1 MLGNSQVVAVVAVT
15 DMARARD
22 FYEGTLGLQKG
33 EMDDP
38 AGVLYVCGGGSQV
51 LVYQSQYA
59 GTNEATAAS
68 WQVEDLDGEIDTLK
82 TKGVTFEEYDMPGVA
97 REGAVHSIGGMRAAW
112 FKDPDGNILNL
123 SSRS

>member
-1 MLGNSQVVAVVAVT
+1 ME
-15 DMARARD
+15 RAKG
-22 FYEGTLGLQKG
+22 FYEGTLGLRKG

-68 WQVEDLDGEIDTLK
+68 WQVEDLDGEIDALK
-82 TKGVTFEEYDMPGVA
+82 TKGVTFEEYDMPGIT
-97 REGAVHSIGGMRAAW
+97 REGAVHSMGELRAAW

-123 SSRS
+123 SSRSSTRHEGSIGSG